1 MKTSK
6 RNDIINAAGLDLKEE
21 VVAINRVTKV
31 TKGGKTFRF
40 AALVVVGNG
49 DGVVGFGQGKA
60 REVSLAIAKAVEG
73 AKRNLIR
80 VERAGSTLPH
90 EIIGR
95 HGAGEV
101 IIRPASEGT
110 GVIAGAAVRAVME
123 LAGVHNILTKSIGTS
138 NPQNVVRACFD
149 ALQKI
154 MSAKAVA
161 ERRGK
166 AVEDLGA
173 RP

>member
-1 MKTSK
+1 MKRK
-6 RNDIINAAGLDLKEE
+6 EIINAAGIDLKEE

-40 AALVVVGNG
+40 SALVVVGNS
-49 DGVVGFGQGKA
+49 DGIVGFGQGKA
-60 REVSLAIAKAVEG
+60 REVSLAIAKAVEA

-80 VERAGSTLPH
+80 IHRKGTTLPH

-95 HGAGEV
+95 HGGGEV
-101 IIRPASEGT
+101 VIRPASEGT

-123 LAGVHNILTKSIGTS
+123 LAGVQNILTKSIGSS

-149 ALQKI
+149 ALSRM
-154 MSAKAVA
+154 MSTESVA

-166 AVEDLGA
+166 TVEELGVQS
-173 RP
+173 

>member
-1 MKTSK
+1 MKRK
-6 RNDIINAAGLDLKEE
+6 EIINSAGIDLKEE

-40 AALVVVGNG
+40 SALVVVGNS
-49 DGVVGFGQGKA
+49 DGIVGFGQGKA
-60 REVSLAIAKAVEG
+60 REVSLAIAKAVEA

-90 EIIGR
+90 ETIGR

-101 IIRPASEGT
+101 VIKPASEGT

-123 LAGVHNILTKSIGTS
+123 LAGVHNILTKSLGSS
-138 NPQNVVRACFD
+138 NPQNVIRATFD
-149 ALQKI
+149 ALENI
-154 MSAKAVA
+154 MSVNSVA

-166 AVEDLGA
+166 TPDEIGA
-173 RP
+173 SS

>member
-1 MKTSK
+1 MKRK
-6 RNDIINAAGLDLKEE
+6 EIINAAGIDLKEE

-40 AALVVVGNG
+40 AALVVVGNS
-49 DGVVGFGQGKA
+49 DGIVGFGQGKA
-60 REVSLAIAKAVEG
+60 REVSLAIAKAVEA

-90 EIIGR
+90 ETIGR

-101 IIRPASEGT
+101 VIKPASEGT

-123 LAGVHNILTKSIGTS
+123 LAGVHNILTKSLGTS
-138 NPQNVVRACFD
+138 NPQNVIRATFD
-149 ALQKI
+149 ALENI
-154 MSAKAVA
+154 MSVNSVA

-166 AVEDLGA
+166 TPDEIGA
-173 RP
+173 AS

>member
-1 MKTSK
+1 MKK
-6 RNDIINAAGLDLKEE
+6 RNAIINGAGLDLKEE
-21 VVAINRVTKV
+21 VVSINRVTKV

-40 AALVVVGNG
+40 AALVVVGNN
-49 DGVVGFGQGKA
+49 DGVVGYGQGKA
-60 REVSLAIAKAVEG
+60 REVSLAIAKAVEA

-80 VERAGSTLPH
+80 IQRKGTTLPH

-95 HGAGEV
+95 HGGGEV
-101 IIRPASEGT
+101 VIRPASEGT

-123 LAGVHNILTKSIGTS
+123 LAGVQNILTKSIGSS

-149 ALQKI
+149 ALSRM
-154 MSAKAVA
+154 MSTESVA

-166 AVEDLGA
+166 TVEEMGA
-173 RP
+173 QS

>member
-1 MKTSK
+1 MKRK
-6 RNDIINAAGLDLKEE
+6 EIINSAGIDLKEE

-40 AALVVVGNG
+40 AALVVVGNS
-49 DGVVGFGQGKA
+49 DGIVGFGQGKA
-60 REVSLAIAKAVEG
+60 REVSLAIAKAVEA

-90 EIIGR
+90 ETIGR
-95 HGAGEV
+95 HGAGQVV
-101 IIRPASEGT
+101 IKPASEGT

-123 LAGVHNILTKSIGTS
+123 LAGVHNILTKSLGTS
-138 NPQNVVRACFD
+138 NPQNVIRATFD
-149 ALQKI
+149 ALENI
-154 MSAKAVA
+154 MSVNSVA

-166 AVEDLGA
+166 TPEEIGA
-173 RP
+173 SS

>member
-1 MKTSK
+1 MKK
-6 RNDIINAAGLDLKEE
+6 RNEIINGAGLDLKEE
-21 VVAINRVTKV
+21 VVSINRVTKV

-40 AALVVVGNG
+40 AALVVVGNS
-49 DGVVGFGQGKA
+49 DGIVGFGQGKA
-60 REVSLAIAKAVEG
+60 REVSLAIAKAVEA

-90 EIIGR
+90 ETIGR

-101 IIRPASEGT
+101 VIKPASEGT

-123 LAGVHNILTKSIGTS
+123 LAGVHNILTKSLGTS
-138 NPQNVVRACFD
+138 NPQNVIRATFD
-149 ALQKI
+149 ALENI
-154 MSAKAVA
+154 MSVNSVA

-166 AVEDLGA
+166 TPEEIGA
-173 RP
+173 SS

>member
-1 MKTSK
+1 MKK
-6 RNDIINAAGLDLKEE
+6 RNEIINGAGLDLKEE
-21 VVAINRVTKV
+21 VVSINRVTKV

-40 AALVVVGNG
+40 AALVVVGNN
-49 DGVVGFGQGKA
+49 DGVVGYGQGKA
-60 REVSLAIAKAVEG
+60 REVSLAIAKAVEA

-80 VERAGSTLPH
+80 IQRKGTTLPH

-95 HGAGEV
+95 HGGGEV
-101 IIRPASEGT
+101 VIRPASEGT

-123 LAGVHNILTKSIGTS
+123 LAGVQNILTKSIGSS

-149 ALQKI
+149 ALSRM
-154 MSAKAVA
+154 MSTESVA

-166 AVEDLGA
+166 TVEELGVQS
-173 RP
+173 

>member
-1 MKTSK
+1 MKRK
-6 RNDIINAAGLDLKEE
+6 EIINAAGIDLKEE

-40 AALVVVGNG
+40 SALVVVGNS
-49 DGVVGFGQGKA
+49 DGIVGFGQGKA
-60 REVSLAIAKAVEG
+60 REVSLAIAKAVEA

-90 EIIGR
+90 ETIGR

-101 IIRPASEGT
+101 VIKPASEGT

-123 LAGVHNILTKSIGTS
+123 LAGVHNILTKSLGSS
-138 NPQNVVRACFD
+138 NPQNVIRATFD
-149 ALQKI
+149 ALENI
-154 MSAKAVA
+154 MSVNSVA

-166 AVEDLGA
+166 TPDEIGA
-173 RP
+173 SS

>member
-1 MKTSK
+1 MKSSK
-6 RNDIINAAGLDLKEE
+6 RPEILNAAGLDLKEE

-60 REVSLAIAKAVEG
+60 REVSLAIAKAVES
-73 AKRNLIR
+73 AKRNLMQ

-101 IIRPASEGT
+101 ILKPASEGT

-138 NPQNVVRACFD
+138 NPNNVVRACFD
-149 ALQKI
+149 ALSNI
-154 MSAKAVA
+154 MSTKSVAV
-161 ERRGK
+161 RRGK
-166 AVEDLGA
+166 TVEEIGA
-173 RP
+173 RS

>member
-1 MKTSK
+1 MKK
-6 RNDIINAAGLDLKEE
+6 RNEIINGAGLDLKEE
-21 VVAINRVTKV
+21 VVSINRVTKV

-40 AALVVVGNG
+40 AALVVVGNN
-49 DGVVGFGQGKA
+49 DGIVGYGQGKA
-60 REVSLAIAKAVEG
+60 REVSLAIAKAVEA

-80 VERAGSTLPH
+80 IHRKGTTLPH

-95 HGAGEV
+95 HGGGEV
-101 IIRPASEGT
+101 VIRPASEGT

-123 LAGVHNILTKSIGTS
+123 LAGVQNILTKSIGSS

-149 ALQKI
+149 ALSRM
-154 MSAKAVA
+154 MSTEAVA

-166 AVEDLGA
+166 TVEELGVLS
-173 RP
+173 

>member
-1 MKTSK
+1 MKRK
-6 RNDIINAAGLDLKEE
+6 EIINSAGIDLKEE

-40 AALVVVGNG
+40 AALVVVGNS
-49 DGVVGFGQGKA
+49 DGIVGFGQGKA
-60 REVSLAIAKAVEG
+60 REVSLAIAKAVEA

-90 EIIGR
+90 ETIGR
-95 HGAGEV
+95 HGAGQVV
-101 IIRPASEGT
+101 IKPASEGT

-123 LAGVHNILTKSIGTS
+123 LAGVHNILTKSLGTS
-138 NPQNVVRACFD
+138 NPQNVIRATFD
-149 ALQKI
+149 ALENI
-154 MSAKAVA
+154 MSVNSVA

-166 AVEDLGA
+166 TPDEIGA
-173 RP
+173 SS